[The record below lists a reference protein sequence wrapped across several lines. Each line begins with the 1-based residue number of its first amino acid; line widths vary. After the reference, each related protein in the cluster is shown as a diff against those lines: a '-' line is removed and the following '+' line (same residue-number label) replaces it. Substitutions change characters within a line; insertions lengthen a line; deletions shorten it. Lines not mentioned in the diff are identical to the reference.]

1 MTLICSDSDDIVC
14 SEYSAEGEATPGQ
27 RLAMLLGQAKHG
39 AKVWQLLE
47 ECRANGD
54 TIPVEAYNFA
64 IERISQNEGLDPALE
79 QVNELLTEMRDTK
92 VAPNNGTLVSVLHLL
107 AQFAK
112 AKDQAKACRVCLDY
126 LAEFRLLGV
135 DFSLAVYKQ
144 LLDIYV
150 PVGTQSNSRGMKK
163 SYDNRSGIL
172 SDILTELEGKEFWP
186 AKHHQDFW
194 FFPVAMKV
202 CNVQNNAALAWR
214 VDQYLQSGRHGLLL
228 SDFGLESVYYSNF
241 LSCVINND
249 EFEVAMKL
257 YSDLVP
263 HTCSPSYNFYETLIN
278 AMHTNA
284 AMQHLPQVSN

>member
-1 MTLICSDSDDIVC
+1 MTLICNDSDDIVC

-163 SYDNRSGIL
+163 SYNNSSGIL
-172 SDILTELEGKEFWP
+172 SDILKELEGKEFWP

-214 VDQYLQSGRHGLLL
+214 VDQYLQSGRHALLI